1 MLKARWIPRLRFRK
15 QSRACGKQ
23 TAKTSYRTITLLK
36 LEAANRRL
44 ISKGASVKQVAMRSA
59 FSWSVTSRVFLS
71 GGKWL
76 RIRSKKCAP
85 RTRVRALR

>member
-1 MLKARWIPRLRFRK
+1 MLKPRGIPRLRFRK

-23 TAKTSYRTITLLK
+23 TAKTPHRTITLLK
-36 LEAANRRL
+36 LDAANQRL
-44 ISKGASVKQVAMRSA
+44 ISKGGSVNQVAMRSA
-59 FSWSVTSRVFLS
+59 FSWSVTSRVSLS

-85 RTRVRALR
+85 RTRVPLLR